1 MIWFNISFKFIFPDS
16 ILDPAIHPDQIHFN
30 LQDQRRRSLGS
41 SQGPPPY
48 IPDTRMIGEPGSIHD
63 GSELIRKLSGSR
75 IPSSKASVSSPIKF
89 ANHPPPSISQSQR
102 MSRRINERAPL
113 QPVVQTSTRFVAI
126 QIMYDTFLA
135 IFDRTLST
143 FVKFNFFIRVF
154 SKFLWL

>member
-1 MIWFNISFKFIFPDS
+1 MLIQLSNAKIISKFCLDFSDS

-48 IPDTRMIGEPGSIHD
+48 IPDARMIGEPGSASIHD
-63 GSELIRKLSGSR
+63 GSEMIRKLSGSR

-102 MSRRINERAPL
+102 LSRRINERVPL
-113 QPVVQTSTRFVAI
+113 KPVIQSSTRSQQV
-126 QIMYDTFLA
+126 
-135 IFDRTLST
+135 
-143 FVKFNFFIRVF
+143 
-154 SKFLWL
+154 